1 MRRAPHRPF
10 FPVSPRTGGL
20 VMIHRF
26 FAVASLP
33 GIVAVMTAL
42 NVAAFALPASDRILA
57 D

>member
-1 MRRAPHRPF
+1 
-10 FPVSPRTGGL
+10 
-20 VMIHRF
+20 MIHRF

>member
-1 MRRAPHRPF
+1 
-10 FPVSPRTGGL
+10 
-20 VMIHRF
+20 MIHRF

-42 NVAAFALPASDRILA
+42 NVAAFVLPAPGRIQA